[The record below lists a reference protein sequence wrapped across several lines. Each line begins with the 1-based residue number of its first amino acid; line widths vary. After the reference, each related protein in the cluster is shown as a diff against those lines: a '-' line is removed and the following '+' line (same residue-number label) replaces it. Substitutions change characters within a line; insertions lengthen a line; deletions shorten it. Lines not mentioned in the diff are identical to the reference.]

1 MRIAAVAIGLGLCC
15 LGEAALA
22 YRPFDGTDAA
32 VADPGEFELEAG
44 AGYRREGP
52 SRNAVAPAA
61 VFNFG
66 IAPGWE
72 AVLQGEVDRQLTPRP
87 PLAGLVGAG
96 VFLKNVLRQGV
107 LQDKSGPSIATE
119 FGALLPGL
127 GGDPGAGAS
136 WAGIVSYR
144 WGWLTAHLNAEIA
157 LARDH
162 HADTFLGVIVE
173 GPRDW
178 PVRPV
183 AEVFRD
189 REAGA
194 VETVSGLIGA
204 IWQAGEN
211 LAVDLGLREA
221 SIGRHTVDEVR
232 AGLTIGLP
240 LR

>member
-1 MRIAAVAIGLGLCC
+1 MRIATVAIGLGLCC

-32 VADPGEFELEAG
+32 VAELGEFELEAG

-52 SRNAVAPAA
+52 LRNAVAPAA
-61 VFNFG
+61 VFNLG
-66 IAPGWE
+66 IAPDWE
-72 AVLQGEVDRQLTPRP
+72 AVLQGEVDMQLTPQR
-87 PLAGLVGAG
+87 AGLVGTG

-107 LQDKSGPSIATE
+107 LQDQSGPSIATE
-119 FGALLPGL
+119 FGALLPGV
-127 GGDPGAGAS
+127 GSDPGAGAS

-178 PVRPV
+178 RVRPV
-183 AEVFRD
+183 AEVFRE

-194 VETVSGLIGA
+194 VETASGLIGA
-204 IWQAGEN
+204 IWQAEEN
-211 LAVDLGLREA
+211 LAVDLGLRGA